1 MYLYLSFLRIS
12 SDCCSSTGRLWS
24 CHIALSLFFFFILFF
39 RHLVFSGVGWIILI
53 MAGLLR
59 KVVGVMSQTMK
70 VKDPTMLA
78 VLQVNVTEKEML
90 GECSHVGNSWG
101 LL

>member
-1 MYLYLSFLRIS
+1 
-12 SDCCSSTGRLWS
+12 
-24 CHIALSLFFFFILFF
+24 
-39 RHLVFSGVGWIILI
+39 